1 MYTFIMEKKVKVL
14 LVEDEP
20 ELRDLY
26 RELLSLEYEVEV
38 AKDGEEGLVML
49 AKGGFSVVLLDMMM
63 PKLDGVGFLTKRK
76 TMQGLN
82 SIPVIVMS
90 NLRQDEV
97 VKECFALGAKY
108 YIQKADITPDKI
120 VAVLSEIMGKK

>member
-1 MYTFIMEKKVKVL
+1 MKVL

-38 AKDGEEGLVML
+38 AKDGEEGLAML

-63 PKLDGVGFLTKRK
+63 PKLDGVGFLT
-76 TMQGLN
+76 
-82 SIPVIVMS
+82 
-90 NLRQDEV
+90 
-97 VKECFALGAKY
+97 
-108 YIQKADITPDKI
+108 
-120 VAVLSEIMGKK
+120 